1 MEKELISTHLPS
13 SAFKFLDFSLKCPQ
27 TQGLKTIFAPVKWS
41 FS

>member
-1 MEKELISTHLPS
+1 MEKELISTHNT
-13 SAFKFLDFSLKCPQ
+13 AFKFLDFSLKCPQ